1 MTTYRLLLPARP
13 RGQWCGWGISLLVH
27 AGVLAWLLYAL
38 PTLPP
43 AATDEAP
50 RRMRFV
56 LVSPG
61 QHPAAPVAV
70 APTPQTAAVPQPSPP
85 RTRTVRSD
93 TAPRSQPAAASS
105 AAAAPAGRPNAT
117 QSTPTPVIT
126 SDAPTAAEALPADT
140 AGSKTEAEATG
151 TTPPGFDMDEARK
164 TARLIA
170 KHRKDGLVA
179 LPRPEPPLERD
190 DRLGRAIERA
200 RRPDCKSAYS
210 GLGLLAV
217 IPLAK
222 DAVTGSGCK
231 W

>member
-1 MTTYRLLLPARP
+1 MTTSRLLLPARP
-13 RGQWCGWGISLLVH
+13 RGQWCAWGISLLVH

-38 PTLPP
+38 PILPP
-43 AATDEAP
+43 AATDAP

-56 LVSPG
+56 LVPPRPR
-61 QHPAAPVAV
+61 PAPPVTV
-70 APTPQTAAVPQPSPP
+70 ATVPQASPP
-85 RTRTVRSD
+85 RTIRADKV
-93 TAPRSQPAAASS
+93 PRSRPAAAS
-105 AAAAPAGRPNAT
+105 ATAAAPAARPNAT
-117 QSTPTPVIT
+117 AAQSTSTPVIT
-126 SDAPTAAEALPADT
+126 SDAPTAADALPADA
-140 AGSKTEAEATG
+140 AGSSTGAEANG
-151 TTPPGFDMDEARK
+151 ASPPGFDMDEARK
-164 TARLIA
+164 TAHLIA

>member
-1 MTTYRLLLPARP
+1 MTTSRLLLPARP
-13 RGQWCGWGISLLVH
+13 RGQWFGWGISLLVH
-27 AGVLAWLLYAL
+27 AGVLAWLLHAL
-38 PTLPP
+38 PALPP
-43 AATDEAP
+43 SAKNDPAP
-50 RRMRFV
+50 VPRMRFV
-56 LVSPG
+56 LVPTRPHTAPAPAASPSRE
-61 QHPAAPVAV
+61 HPAAAVSHSRPVPSSSATV
-70 APTPQTAAVPQPSPP
+70 A
-85 RTRTVRSD
+85 
-93 TAPRSQPAAASS
+93 TAPAPAPRPQ
-105 AAAAPAGRPNAT
+105 AAAA
-117 QSTPTPVIT
+117 QSAPTPVIT
-126 SDAPTAAEALPADT
+126 SDDPTPAAPAPTGAAEP
-140 AGSKTEAEATG
+140 GTEAAAADADAG
-151 TTPPGFDMDEARK
+151 PPGFDMNEARK

-179 LPRPEPPLERD
+179 LPKAEPPLERD